1 MAKFND
7 IRELAQQNARWV
19 SNSPKDWMNYLDVAA
34 RLYRYS
40 FKDTLLIHAQRPD
53 ATACAELEV
62 WNKKMNRWVNRGAK
76 GIALLDDASP
86 RAKLRYV
93 FDIADT
99 HLVQGGRTPILW
111 RIDDSEHQQMILDHL
126 ADTYALTQ
134 TDSMNAALM
143 ELAQQLTAEN
153 LEEAMDGL
161 EYEVADTFLEGLD
174 EDNLRVRF
182 RELMT
187 NSIFYTLS
195 RRCEQEPLEVLEDED
210 FIRIVD
216 FNQLPVLTFLG
227 NAVSEQ
233 CEAVLRDIGRE
244 MQKIYRKEVT
254 EHLAKTADSLYNTS
268 TDFSTLKRETE
279 TNITEGGKPY
289 GTDLSQQG
297 GLPVSEPD
305 RTGRADEHWEVR
317 DVAQDLSEGKQEELV
332 SEYADERQA
341 ESASGADRR
350 AGGEPDGRTD
360 REPEREVSG
369 SEQGNR
375 TDGMGGTSEQS
386 DRDGGR
392 DRAEGIGVQLTA
404 DTTEQDLSEAE
415 EEIASAFSLPS
426 LPTVEQQI
434 RAIEAPMQAQYADE
448 ITIPAEVVDEILR
461 TGSNRSKSQLRLIY
475 NFMTEQTS
483 EEYTAFVKKEY
494 GEGGKGFEIGGTKYA
509 VWFDELGM
517 QIAVGDTV
525 RNDPKNKAFLCWED
539 VSCRIHQLLQQGEYA
554 PKSVLD
560 AARGNALHEHAEA
573 LSYMERDMA
582 EGVAEMVF
590 ADTSI
595 FSGGYPELTE
605 RLAKLIDQPEFLA
618 DLNERLLGLAE
629 AYAEDKSVM
638 RMPFYRPDKVSEQFQ
653 KFALP
658 FQPYQ
663 AREGFQWNEQEVF
676 ITEDEINAFLAGG
689 GPYSDGRLAT
699 YSFFLAHTEKAER
712 AVFLK
717 DRYGV
722 GGSSHALSRA
732 DNSHASYD
740 GRGLEL
746 ARGIYGKPDAL
757 VKLNWNQAA
766 ERVAKLIDQSLYLKP
781 ADYSRMPSYEREQ
794 MANRV
799 IGFYHRLPDE
809 VERPFK
815 RELLNEDARKKLPTM
830 LADPEQAVELLEKMD
845 AALLSVPLD
854 SPEYAEKSKT
864 LAELHQYVEGTYTIF
879 PEKKKAVE
887 ISVSETGQ
895 ISLFDIWAQEQESK
909 EHSTTAVVEEPQ
921 KQAAKYSRNVG
932 DYLYLEDDRL
942 YKIER
947 VTDSLIYLKD
957 MERPAW
963 AARVLRPNQ
972 YDAELA
978 KNPLNDYLLAG
989 QESALKDSRCVYKEC
1004 LYSMLDAVQQSE
1016 IYPYLRNRDVDA
1028 DEAEKELRNKIDELL
1043 EQNAKT
1049 APLHLEASQNWENFK
1064 DWLVEDIFQR
1074 TYQDVITDRRDAVA
1088 LYQDSKDAPQWVR
1101 GIMVPY
1107 AAEEKAVEPTLQPLP
1122 LDAVNE
1128 YNALKERYPD
1138 ALVGYEQYSNFEF
1151 YGEDAKRVSELLG
1164 SKLLEKETALG
1175 KVEVSGFPRE
1185 QWASQAMKLW
1195 KQGES
1200 VYLSGQQEDG
1210 THAQTKY
1217 FRREEYLPV
1226 NTIVELDDREFRV
1239 DSVNF
1244 EQGTVSLQDM
1254 TLAKEAR
1261 YPIFRTEP
1269 LEYIRHLY
1277 EQADVPMEEAVE
1289 ITVFTALHNAGVAYE
1304 DFSPEQMDVI
1314 YSVAESGGELEELL
1328 NPDFSPEQMQLIAD
1342 VQTRTDAIHRS
1353 AVDDVLNPLTSKPMT
1368 PEEVNHARR
1377 QHNLP
1382 LDSGA
1387 ETEQPVQPKQE
1398 PMNFRITD
1406 DDLGAGGAKTK
1417 FKANIEA
1424 IRLLQTLDAEQRQ
1437 ATAEEQEVL
1446 SRYVGWGGI
1455 PQAFDEKNADWAKE
1469 YAELKSLLPADEYS
1483 EARASTL
1490 NAFYTSPT
1498 VIKAMYEALSN
1509 MGLSKGNV
1517 LEPSCG
1523 VGNFMGLVPESMEN
1537 IKMYGVELDS
1547 VSGRIAQQ
1555 LYQKNKIA
1563 VQGFETMQFPDS
1575 FFDCVVGNV
1584 PFGNYKV
1591 PDKRYD
1597 RHNFLIHDYF
1607 IAKSL
1612 DLVRPGGVV
1621 AVVTS
1626 SGTMDKKDSSVRE
1639 YLANRADLVGAIRL
1653 PNNAFQRNANTSVVA
1668 DILFLQKRDRAAVER
1683 AEWIDLGTTPEGY
1696 PINQYFAQH
1705 PEMVLGEIT
1714 TESTQY
1720 GKQETTVKPI
1730 EGADLAQQLKAAVEN
1745 IHAEITEP
1753 EITDD
1758 ELDQNA
1764 EPLPAD
1770 PNVKNFSYTNVD
1782 GQVYYRENS
1791 YMNKVDLPAVTAER
1805 VLGMIALR
1813 ETTQKLLDCQLHDG
1827 TDAEVELLQGK
1838 LKDQYKRFTAQYG
1851 LINSTA
1857 NKRAFR
1863 QDSSYCLLASLE
1875 ILDEDKKLKR
1885 LADIF
1890 TKRTI
1895 RKPEPVTSVD
1905 TPSEAL
1911 ALSIGEKAKVDVPFM
1926 AELFGKTEQEV
1937 TEELAGVIFR
1947 NPVTQ
1952 AWVTA
1957 DEYLSGNVREKL
1969 ATAETFAA
1977 NHPEYQVNVE
1987 YLKRVQP
1994 KDLNASEIEVR
2005 LGANWIKAEYITDFM
2020 EQVFKTPSYYIG
2032 SSIKA
2037 TYSEISG
2044 AWNISGKSLDRSN
2057 PRVTNTYGTMRVNGY
2072 RLLED
2077 ALNLRDTKI
2086 YDTIYE
2092 DGKERR
2098 VLNKK
2103 ETMLA
2108 QQAQEAIR
2116 DAFKQWIFKDL
2127 DRREELCK
2135 VYNERFN
2142 AIRPR
2147 EYDGSHIKFVGMTPE
2162 ISLMPHQKNAV
2173 AHILYGNNTLLAHCV
2188 GAGKT
2193 FQMIAAGMESRRLGL
2208 AQKNLYVVPNH
2219 LTEQWGADF
2228 LRLYPNA
2235 NVLVATKKDFE
2246 PSNRKK
2252 FCSRIATGDYDA
2264 IIIGHSQFERIPLSP
2279 ERQKSMIERQIQD
2292 ITFAIAEAKAED
2304 DGKSF
2309 TVKQMEKTKKT
2320 LQAKLQKL
2328 NDQSRKDDV
2337 VTFEQ
2342 LGVDRLFVDES
2353 HFYKN
2358 MFLYTKMRNI
2368 AGIAQTDAQ
2377 KSSDMFAKCQY
2388 LDEIT
2393 GGKGV
2398 TFATGT
2404 PVSNSMVEL
2413 YTIMRYLQYDTL
2425 QKLHLG
2431 HFDSWAASFGE
2442 TVTAIELSPEGTGY
2456 RAKTRF
2462 ARFFNLPEL
2471 ISLFKESADVQTADM
2486 LNLPVPEAEYINEVL
2501 KPSETQQEM
2510 VSSFADRAERVRNGN
2525 VDPRTDN
2532 MLKITND
2539 GRKLALDQRLI
2550 NDLLPDEPES
2560 KVNLCVENAYQV
2572 WEESTPDKST
2582 QLIFCDLSTPKA
2594 DGTFN
2599 VYDDV
2604 REKLVAKGIPR
2615 EEIAF
2620 IHEANTETKKAEL
2633 FAKVRSGQV
2642 RILLGSTPKLGAGTN
2657 IQDRLIALHH
2667 LDCPWKPSDLEQ
2679 QEGRILRQGNRNQKV
2694 KIFRY
2699 VTENTFDSY
2708 TWQILENKQKFISQI
2723 MTSKSP
2729 VRACDDVDD
2738 TALTYA
2744 EIKALAT
2751 GNPYIKEK
2759 MDLDIQVSKLK
2770 LMRANHTSQIYSLE
2784 SDIARRYPAEIT
2796 AAKER
2801 IAGLKADL
2809 AVAKPL
2815 LEQDK
2820 EKFSITVEDR
2830 VYTDRKEA
2838 GSAILAACAAMK
2850 IAKTEG
2856 QIADLGGFA
2865 ISSRFDAFAQTF
2877 KLTIKRQS
2885 SYTIELGSDPAG
2897 NIQRI
2902 LNALASIEKTLPQVE
2917 RRLETLQQQLA
2928 EAKEEVQRPFPQE
2941 AELNEKSARLA
2952 ELNALLDMDE
2962 KGDDAALGM
2971 DEEVTDSEL
2980 PAPKREIER
2989 SADSVKRPSILAQL
3003 HEKQAERMAEPK
3015 TQKKKSHD
3023 MEL

>member
-1 MAKFND
+1 M
-7 IRELAQQNARWV
+7 
-19 SNSPKDWMNYLDVAA
+19 
-34 RLYRYS
+34 
-40 FKDTLLIHAQRPD
+40 
-53 ATACAELEV
+53 
-62 WNKKMNRWVNRGAK
+62 
-76 GIALLDDASP
+76 
-86 RAKLRYV
+86 
-93 FDIADT
+93 
-99 HLVQGGRTPILW
+99 
-111 RIDDSEHQQMILDHL
+111 
-126 ADTYALTQ
+126 
-134 TDSMNAALM
+134 
-143 ELAQQLTAEN
+143 
-153 LEEAMDGL
+153 
-161 EYEVADTFLEGLD
+161 
-174 EDNLRVRF
+174 
-182 RELMT
+182 
-187 NSIFYTLS
+187 
-195 RRCEQEPLEVLEDED
+195 
-210 FIRIVD
+210 
-216 FNQLPVLTFLG
+216 
-227 NAVSEQ
+227 
-233 CEAVLRDIGRE
+233 
-244 MQKIYRKEVT
+244 
-254 EHLAKTADSLYNTS
+254 
-268 TDFSTLKRETE
+268 
-279 TNITEGGKPY
+279 
-289 GTDLSQQG
+289 
-297 GLPVSEPD
+297 
-305 RTGRADEHWEVR
+305 
-317 DVAQDLSEGKQEELV
+317 
-332 SEYADERQA
+332 
-341 ESASGADRR
+341 
-350 AGGEPDGRTD
+350 
-360 REPEREVSG
+360 
-369 SEQGNR
+369 
-375 TDGMGGTSEQS
+375 
-386 DRDGGR
+386 
-392 DRAEGIGVQLTA
+392 
-404 DTTEQDLSEAE
+404 
-415 EEIASAFSLPS
+415 
-426 LPTVEQQI
+426 
-434 RAIEAPMQAQYADE
+434 
-448 ITIPAEVVDEILR
+448 
-461 TGSNRSKSQLRLIY
+461 
-475 NFMTEQTS
+475 
-483 EEYTAFVKKEY
+483 
-494 GEGGKGFEIGGTKYA
+494 
-509 VWFDELGM
+509 
-517 QIAVGDTV
+517 
-525 RNDPKNKAFLCWED
+525 
-539 VSCRIHQLLQQGEYA
+539 
-554 PKSVLD
+554 
-560 AARGNALHEHAEA
+560 
-573 LSYMERDMA
+573 
-582 EGVAEMVF
+582 
-590 ADTSI
+590 
-595 FSGGYPELTE
+595 
-605 RLAKLIDQPEFLA
+605 
-618 DLNERLLGLAE
+618 
-629 AYAEDKSVM
+629 
-638 RMPFYRPDKVSEQFQ
+638 
-653 KFALP
+653 
-658 FQPYQ
+658 
-663 AREGFQWNEQEVF
+663 
-676 ITEDEINAFLAGG
+676 
-689 GPYSDGRLAT
+689 
-699 YSFFLAHTEKAER
+699 
-712 AVFLK
+712 
-717 DRYGV
+717 
-722 GGSSHALSRA
+722 
-732 DNSHASYD
+732 
-740 GRGLEL
+740 
-746 ARGIYGKPDAL
+746 
-757 VKLNWNQAA
+757 
-766 ERVAKLIDQSLYLKP
+766 
-781 ADYSRMPSYEREQ
+781 
-794 MANRV
+794 
-799 IGFYHRLPDE
+799 
-809 VERPFK
+809 
-815 RELLNEDARKKLPTM
+815 
-830 LADPEQAVELLEKMD
+830 
-845 AALLSVPLD
+845 
-854 SPEYAEKSKT
+854 
-864 LAELHQYVEGTYTIF
+864 
-879 PEKKKAVE
+879 
-887 ISVSETGQ
+887 
-895 ISLFDIWAQEQESK
+895 
-909 EHSTTAVVEEPQ
+909 
-921 KQAAKYSRNVG
+921 
-932 DYLYLEDDRL
+932 
-942 YKIER
+942 
-947 VTDSLIYLKD
+947 
-957 MERPAW
+957 
-963 AARVLRPNQ
+963 
-972 YDAELA
+972 
-978 KNPLNDYLLAG
+978 
-989 QESALKDSRCVYKEC
+989 
-1004 LYSMLDAVQQSE
+1004 
-1016 IYPYLRNRDVDA
+1016 
-1028 DEAEKELRNKIDELL
+1028 
-1043 EQNAKT
+1043 
-1049 APLHLEASQNWENFK
+1049 
-1064 DWLVEDIFQR
+1064 
-1074 TYQDVITDRRDAVA
+1074 
-1088 LYQDSKDAPQWVR
+1088 
-1101 GIMVPY
+1101 
-1107 AAEEKAVEPTLQPLP
+1107 
-1122 LDAVNE
+1122 
-1128 YNALKERYPD
+1128 
-1138 ALVGYEQYSNFEF
+1138 
-1151 YGEDAKRVSELLG
+1151 
-1164 SKLLEKETALG
+1164 
-1175 KVEVSGFPRE
+1175 
-1185 QWASQAMKLW
+1185 
-1195 KQGES
+1195 
-1200 VYLSGQQEDG
+1200 
-1210 THAQTKY
+1210 
-1217 FRREEYLPV
+1217 
-1226 NTIVELDDREFRV
+1226 
-1239 DSVNF
+1239 
-1244 EQGTVSLQDM
+1244 
-1254 TLAKEAR
+1254 
-1261 YPIFRTEP
+1261 
-1269 LEYIRHLY
+1269 
-1277 EQADVPMEEAVE
+1277 
-1289 ITVFTALHNAGVAYE
+1289 
-1304 DFSPEQMDVI
+1304 
-1314 YSVAESGGELEELL
+1314 
-1328 NPDFSPEQMQLIAD
+1328 
-1342 VQTRTDAIHRS
+1342 
-1353 AVDDVLNPLTSKPMT
+1353 
-1368 PEEVNHARR
+1368 
-1377 QHNLP
+1377 
-1382 LDSGA
+1382 
-1387 ETEQPVQPKQE
+1387 
-1398 PMNFRITD
+1398 
-1406 DDLGAGGAKTK
+1406 
-1417 FKANIEA
+1417 
-1424 IRLLQTLDAEQRQ
+1424 
-1437 ATAEEQEVL
+1437 
-1446 SRYVGWGGI
+1446 
-1455 PQAFDEKNADWAKE
+1455 
-1469 YAELKSLLPADEYS
+1469 
-1483 EARASTL
+1483 
-1490 NAFYTSPT
+1490 
-1498 VIKAMYEALSN
+1498 
-1509 MGLSKGNV
+1509 
-1517 LEPSCG
+1517 
-1523 VGNFMGLVPESMEN
+1523 
-1537 IKMYGVELDS
+1537 
-1547 VSGRIAQQ
+1547 
-1555 LYQKNKIA
+1555 
-1563 VQGFETMQFPDS
+1563 
-1575 FFDCVVGNV
+1575 
-1584 PFGNYKV
+1584 
-1591 PDKRYD
+1591 
-1597 RHNFLIHDYF
+1597 
-1607 IAKSL
+1607 
-1612 DLVRPGGVV
+1612 
-1621 AVVTS
+1621 
-1626 SGTMDKKDSSVRE
+1626 
-1639 YLANRADLVGAIRL
+1639 
-1653 PNNAFQRNANTSVVA
+1653 
-1668 DILFLQKRDRAAVER
+1668 
-1683 AEWIDLGTTPEGY
+1683 
-1696 PINQYFAQH
+1696 
-1705 PEMVLGEIT
+1705 
-1714 TESTQY
+1714 
-1720 GKQETTVKPI
+1720 
-1730 EGADLAQQLKAAVEN
+1730 
-1745 IHAEITEP
+1745 
-1753 EITDD
+1753 
-1758 ELDQNA
+1758 
-1764 EPLPAD
+1764 
-1770 PNVKNFSYTNVD
+1770 
-1782 GQVYYRENS
+1782 
-1791 YMNKVDLPAVTAER
+1791 
-1805 VLGMIALR
+1805 
-1813 ETTQKLLDCQLHDG
+1813 
-1827 TDAEVELLQGK
+1827 
-1838 LKDQYKRFTAQYG
+1838 
-1851 LINSTA
+1851 
-1857 NKRAFR
+1857 
-1863 QDSSYCLLASLE
+1863 
-1875 ILDEDKKLKR
+1875 
-1885 LADIF
+1885 
-1890 TKRTI
+1890 
-1895 RKPEPVTSVD
+1895 
-1905 TPSEAL
+1905 
-1911 ALSIGEKAKVDVPFM
+1911 
-1926 AELFGKTEQEV
+1926 
-1937 TEELAGVIFR
+1937 
-1947 NPVTQ
+1947 
-1952 AWVTA
+1952 
-1957 DEYLSGNVREKL
+1957 
-1969 ATAETFAA
+1969 
-1977 NHPEYQVNVE
+1977 
-1987 YLKRVQP
+1987 
-1994 KDLNASEIEVR
+1994 
-2005 LGANWIKAEYITDFM
+2005 
-2020 EQVFKTPSYYIG
+2020 
-2032 SSIKA
+2032 
-2037 TYSEISG
+2037 
-2044 AWNISGKSLDRSN
+2044 
-2057 PRVTNTYGTMRVNGY
+2057 TNTYGTMRVNGY

-2604 REKLVAKGIPR
+2604 REKLVAKGIHR

-2708 TWQILENKQKFISQI
+2708 MWQILENKQKFISQI

-2801 IAGLKADL
+2801 IAGLKTDL

>member
-195 RRCEQEPLEVLEDED
+195 RRCEQEPLEVLEEED

-233 CEAVLRDIGRE
+233 CEAVLRDFGRE

-268 TDFSTLKRETE
+268 TDFSTLKHKTE
-279 TNITEGGKPY
+279 TSITEGGKPY
-289 GTDLSQQG
+289 GTDLSPQG

-317 DVAQDLSEGKQEELV
+317 DAAQDLSEGKQEELV

-475 NFMTEQTS
+475 NFMTEQTP

-525 RNDPKNKAFLCWED
+525 RNDPKNKAFLSWED

-590 ADTSI
+590 ADTTI

-699 YSFFLAHTEKAER
+699 YSFFLTHTEKAER
-712 AVFLK
+712 AAFLK

-1016 IYPYLRNRDVDA
+1016 IYPYLRDRDVDA

-1049 APLHLEASQNWENFK
+1049 APLYLEASQNWENFK

-1138 ALVGYEQYSNFEF
+1138 ALVGYEQYGNFEF

-1226 NTIVELDDREFRV
+1226 NTIIELDDREFRV

-1277 EQADVPMEEAVE
+1277 EQADVPMKEAIE
-1289 ITVFTALHNAGVAYE
+1289 TTVFTALHNAGVAYE

-1353 AVDDVLNPLTSKPMT
+1353 AADDAVKPLTSKPMT

-1455 PQAFDEKNADWAKE
+1455 PQAFDEKNADWSKE

-1483 EARASTL
+1483 EARVSTL

-1537 IKMYGVELDS
+1537 IKMYGVELDN

-1683 AEWIDLGTTPEGY
+1683 AEWVDLGTTPEGY

-1875 ILDEDKKLKR
+1875 ILDEDKNLKR

-1926 AELFGKTEQEV
+1926 AELCGKTEQEV

-2708 TWQILENKQKFISQI
+2708 MWQILENKQKFISQI

-2941 AELNEKSARLA
+2941 TELNEKSARLA

-3003 HEKQAERMAEPK
+3003 HEKQAERMVEPK
-3015 TQKKKSHD
+3015 PQKKKSHD